1 MRRLKDVPEWLYMTI
16 AVMISMAV
24 LEWVTGGT
32 MARALKGMAIAAFV
46 MGPLNRFWLLPPPRV
61 PKQPPSD

>member
-1 MRRLKDVPEWLYMTI
+1 MTI

-61 PKQPPSD
+61 RKQPPAD